1 MKNKLE
7 KAQDY
12 MDAGMKIPKELI
24 AQMNNG
30 ERGILEGIS
39 EFQRELADSLNEYIS
54 DKSFVLSAR
63 EPEPAA
69 GTHFSKKAV
78 LLAAALFVCAVG
90 IPFFR
95 TIQTTRIIKEETR
108 EFVASIT
115 GSSWNEE
122 LLSEDIISSDWF
134 EPGPLIELF

>member
-1 MKNKLE
+1 
-7 KAQDY
+7 
-12 MDAGMKIPKELI
+12 
-24 AQMNNG
+24 
-30 ERGILEGIS
+30 
-39 EFQRELADSLNEYIS
+39 
-54 DKSFVLSAR
+54 
-63 EPEPAA
+63 
-69 GTHFSKKAV
+69 
-78 LLAAALFVCAVG
+78 FVCAAG

-134 EPGPLIELF
+134 DPGPLIELF

>member
-12 MDAGMKIPKELI
+12 MDAGIKIPKELI

-54 DKSFVLSAR
+54 DKSFVFSAR
-63 EPEPAA
+63 EPEPST
-69 GTHFSKKAV
+69 GKSCTPRCRPICMCRRNSIFQDNTDNENNK
-78 LLAAALFVCAVG
+78 G
-90 IPFFR
+90 GN
-95 TIQTTRIIKEETR
+95 QRICRINHRQQLE
-108 EFVASIT
+108 
-115 GSSWNEE
+115 
-122 LLSEDIISSDWF
+122 
-134 EPGPLIELF
+134 